1 MNFPLS
7 FNALAIEKPGS
18 SVTLVRKSVETL
30 EQDEVL
36 IRVNYSSINKMDPL
50 MAQVNL
56 FQLPTPYV
64 LGFDFSG
71 EVVQAGGQDTFKGGD
86 LVFGN
91 TSIGGCFAE
100 YLVAKQGAVLGRGRV
115 PAQDA
120 STFGIAYRTAYDCAV
135 IAGDIGRHRGK
146 TIYIAGA
153 AGGVGHFAT
162 QIAKIHGLKVIGS
175 AGKKNSLELLQNL
188 GVDHILDYS
197 HQDLV
202 KEILNL
208 TGGKGVDVVFDSTHS
223 GDSYKVSTAVIA
235 SGGEYIR
242 LGTPSQLKAFGIPDL
257 TDVVEARGARL
268 LFADG
273 TQTEKLVAGLEQ
285 AVKWYEARQLKPLV
299 TQVVP
304 FDPAELQRAFEGF
317 GAGTG
322 KVVVRCGK
330 E

>member
-18 SVTLVRKSVETL
+18 PVTLVRKTVENL

-36 IRVNYSSINKMDPL
+36 IRVNYASINKMDPL
-50 MAQVNL
+50 MGQVNL

-71 EVVQAGGQDTFKGGD
+71 EVVHVGGKGTFKVGD

-91 TSIGGCFAE
+91 TNIGGCFAE

-120 STFGIAYRTAYDCAV
+120 STFGIAYSTAYDCVV

-162 QIAKIHGLKVIGS
+162 QIAKLHGLKVIGTAS
-175 AGKKNSLELLQNL
+175 KKNSLELLQKL
-188 GVDHILDYS
+188 EVDHILDYS
-197 HQDLV
+197 RQDVV
-202 KEILNL
+202 KEILTL
-208 TGGKGVDVVFDSTHS
+208 TAGRGADVVFDSTHS
-223 GDSYKVSTAVIA
+223 RDSYKVSTAVVA

-242 LGTPSQLKAFGIPDL
+242 LGTPVQLKAFGIPDM
-257 TDVVEARGARL
+257 TDVVEGRGARL

-273 TQTEKLVAGLEQ
+273 TQTGKLVEGLEQ
-285 AVKWYEARQLKPLV
+285 AVRWYEEGRLKPHV

-322 KVVVRCGK
+322 KIVVRCEK